1 LIVATIEPRKGHIQT
16 IQSFEELW
24 KTEDINLVIVGKE
37 GWKGLED
44 EKRRTIPQIINK
56 IKSHKELNKRLFWLE
71 NISDEF
77 LEEIYKISTALI
89 APSQAE
95 GFGLPLI
102 EAAQSN
108 IPIIARDI
116 KVFQEVA
123 KEFAYYFNDDDNP
136 KTISEA
142 IKNWL
147 ELYKADKHPKSHNI
161 PWLTWQESTKILLDK
176 ILIP

>member
-1 LIVATIEPRKGHIQT
+1 MVATIEPRKGHIQT

-116 KVFQEVA
+116 PVFREVA
-123 KEFAYYFNDDDNP
+123 KEFAYYFEDTNEANVLS
-136 KTISEA
+136 KA

-147 ELYKADKHPKSHNI
+147 ELYKADKHAKSHNI